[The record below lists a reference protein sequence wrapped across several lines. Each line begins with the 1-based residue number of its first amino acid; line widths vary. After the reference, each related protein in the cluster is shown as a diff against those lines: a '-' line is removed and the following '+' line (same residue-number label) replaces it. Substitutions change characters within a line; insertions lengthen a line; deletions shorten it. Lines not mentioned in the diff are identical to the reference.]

1 MVSGRALPKHEANM
15 TPAPPV
21 PARKPIPPPPTASPK
36 ANGAAHQK
44 KSFSVS
50 SGTDAQAQSVVI
62 YGAGGV
68 GKSSACAAMKQAGF
82 NPLAIDVGNSTR
94 FLDMKRVGA
103 ESLQTWEDIRDCLHD
118 ETLLSG
124 YDAIILDDL
133 TKVEELAAKWVV
145 QNVPHQEKESKPIKS
160 IEDYGWGK
168 GYSHIY
174 DAMLLLL
181 QDLDAQIRKG
191 RWVVCVAHE
200 CTNTVPNPSGEDWI
214 RYEPRLQSPASGKAS
229 VRLRVKEW
237 CDHLLFIGYDV
248 MVTDGRGKGSGTRTI
263 YPNETPICMA
273 KSRSLS
279 DQIVYERGSCE
290 LWNLLKGTKS

>member
-1 MVSGRALPKHEANM
+1 
-15 TPAPPV
+15 
-21 PARKPIPPPPTASPK
+21 
-36 ANGAAHQK
+36 
-44 KSFSVS
+44 
-50 SGTDAQAQSVVI
+50 
-62 YGAGGV
+62 
-68 GKSSACAAMKQAGF
+68 MKQAGF

-237 CDHLLFIGYDV
+237 VGRLSGRLILEFI
-248 MVTDGRGKGSGTRTI
+248 RTRMKFC
-263 YPNETPICMA
+263 IC
-273 KSRSLS
+273 ST
-279 DQIVYERGSCE
+279 E
-290 LWNLLKGTKS
+290 LWAETEYHVSDMQKAMTAFILTNVFRIRFLNQDRKRDLLKRENPVRSDMTRYFTAPAAAGAAPKIRAWCA